1 LTFSARKPYR
11 DEQMQ
16 RRGRSLFVL
25 GILGLGLGLG
35 GCSLILDFD
44 DPPPPADASQPDAID
59 SAACEYGEPNDQR
72 SMAAVLDPIT
82 GTLAGI
88 CEDGDRDFY
97 SLTIGD
103 AQMLS
108 FEIVFVQEGA
118 RGDLD
123 MRLLDVNGEMV
134 SQSLSLDAD
143 EKIVCP
149 GEGPHCEQLAAGNY
163 FIEVYGF
170 SDSTKNAYTINYELS
185 P

>member
-1 LTFSARKPYR
+1 LTFSAPKPYR

-16 RRGRSLFVL
+16 RRGRSLFVSVL
-25 GILGLGLGLG
+25 FGLGLGLG
-35 GCSLILDFD
+35 GCSLVLDFD

-59 SAACEYGEPNDQR
+59 DAACTFGEPNDQR
-72 SMAAVLDPIT
+72 AMASVLDPIT

-88 CEDGDRDFY
+88 CDDGDRDFY
-97 SLTIGD
+97 ALTVAD

-108 FEIVFVQEGA
+108 FEITFVQVGA

-123 MRLLDVNGEMV
+123 MRLLDVNGEVV

-149 GEGPHCEQLAAGNY
+149 GEGPHCAQLAAGSY

-170 SDSTKNAYTINYELS
+170 SDSTKNAYTINYELT